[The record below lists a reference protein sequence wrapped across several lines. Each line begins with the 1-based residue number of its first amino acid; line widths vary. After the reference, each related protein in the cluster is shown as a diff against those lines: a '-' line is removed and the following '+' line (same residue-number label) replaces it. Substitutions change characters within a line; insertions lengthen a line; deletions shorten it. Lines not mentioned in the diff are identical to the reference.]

1 MLQTDKNT
9 LVKGTPHAPI
19 YGYATRTLYRYTSY
33 ISVHAQ
39 RWTLCAGRKHILLP
53 FALALY
59 GDTKGANIVTG
70 VKLDILPEWKT
81 TAPDETGDFGHRS
94 IANA

>member
-33 ISVHAQ
+33 ISVHAL
-39 RWTLCAGRKHILLP
+39 RCVLHAVRKHILLP
-53 FALALY
+53 FTLVLY

-70 VKLDILPEWKT
+70 VKVDILPEWKT
-81 TAPDETGDFGHRS
+81 TAPDETVEFEHRS